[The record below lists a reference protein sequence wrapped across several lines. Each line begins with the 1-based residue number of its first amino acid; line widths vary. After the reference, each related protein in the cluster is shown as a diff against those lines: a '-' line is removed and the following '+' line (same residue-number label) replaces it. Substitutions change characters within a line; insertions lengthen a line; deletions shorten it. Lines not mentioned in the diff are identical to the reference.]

1 MLIIDS
7 KMRNIEKEKLKSIG
21 YELYEIYSNP
31 NLYFEI
37 SSHVDIHCVKIDNY
51 IIGDKSIN
59 YTNMIYGD
67 SILANKYPFDIPYN
81 ICIIGN
87 YAIHNFKYTDTKIL
101 EILEKENFIKIN
113 VKQGY
118 SKCSIAIIDEK
129 SVIVTDSSI
138 AQILKE
144 YNFNVLLLPENI
156 NQNIHLYKN
165 SNLEYSTMHGF
176 IGGCIS
182 RIDDYIFISGD
193 LNKIDFDNKIKNFIE
208 NRNLKIIDFPNL
220 DVIDYGGILKI

>member
-7 KMRNIEKEKLKSIG
+7 KMRNIEKEKLKLLG
-21 YELYEIYSNP
+21 YELFEISPNP

-37 SSHVDIHCVKIDNY
+37 SSHVDIHCTKINNY
-51 IIGDKSIN
+51 IIGDKSLN
-59 YTNMIYGD
+59 YANIIYGN
-67 SILANKYPFDIPYN
+67 SILANKYPLDIPYN

-87 YAIHNFKYTDTKIL
+87 FAIHNFKYTDSKIL
-101 EILEKENFIKIN
+101 EILEKENFIKLNIN
-113 VKQGY
+113 QGY
-118 SKCSIAIIDEK
+118 SKCSIAVIDNN
-129 SVIVTDSSI
+129 SVIVTDKAI

-144 YNFNVLLLPENI
+144 YDFDVLLLPENI
-156 NQNIHLYKN
+156 TQNIHLYKN

-193 LNKIDFDNKIKNFIE
+193 LNKIDFDNKIKNYIE
-208 NRNLKIIDFPNL
+208 NKNLKIIDFPNL
-220 DVIDYGGILKI
+220 DIVDYGGILKI